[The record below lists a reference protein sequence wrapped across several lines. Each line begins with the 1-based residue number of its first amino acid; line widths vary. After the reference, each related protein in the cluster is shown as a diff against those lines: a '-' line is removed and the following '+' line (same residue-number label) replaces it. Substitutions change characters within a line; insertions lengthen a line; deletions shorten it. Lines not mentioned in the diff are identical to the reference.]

1 LHLVEVDEHHAA
13 LGGRAPAELD
23 EQLSEGA
30 VRRRR
35 GAGLE
40 GDARAEQGQRSD
52 ASEQVAEA
60 LVAAGG

>member
-13 LGGRAPAELD
+13 LGGRAPAELA

-35 GAGLE
+35 
-40 GDARAEQGQRSD
+40 AEQGQRSH

-60 LVAAGG
+60 LVAAVG